1 MLSSTS
7 IFFAVLIVSFSSVD
21 ASSSPGVFVK
31 PQVQ

>member
-7 IFFAVLIVSFSSVD
+7 IFFAALIVSFNSVD
-21 ASSSPGVFVK
+21 ASSSPGVLVK